1 MSRASRI
8 FFQGLAAILPLSV
21 SIFAV
26 YWLGHNAESVL
37 GGAFRKILPNAYY
50 QPGMGVA
57 AGIVLV
63 FLVGLLMEFWLVR
76 RIFGLTE
83 TLFEK
88 IPFLKT
94 VYGAVKDLMGF
105 FSGGGEEKKRQS
117 VVRVTLA
124 PGIHA
129 LGILT
134 RDSLAD
140 LPEGL
145 AEEDAVAVYMPM
157 SYQIGGHTAFV
168 PRKLVE
174 PVEMS
179 VEDAMRFAVTAG
191 MTTRKK
197 NRPRTRPD
205 LQPVRMPRNRC
216 AYRSAGE
223 LV

>member
-1 MSRASRI
+1 M
-8 FFQGLAAILPLSV
+8 
-21 SIFAV
+21 
-26 YWLGHNAESVL
+26 
-37 GGAFRKILPNAYY
+37 
-50 QPGMGVA
+50 
-57 AGIVLV
+57 
-63 FLVGLLMEFWLVR
+63 
-76 RIFGLTE
+76 
-83 TLFEK
+83 
-88 IPFLKT
+88 
-94 VYGAVKDLMGF
+94 
-105 FSGGGEEKKRQS
+105 
-117 VVRVTLA
+117 TLA

-157 SYQIGGHTAFV
+157 SYQIGGYTAFV

-197 NRPRTRPD
+197 TG
-205 LQPVRMPRNRC
+205 PVPGPT
-216 AYRSAGE
+216 SGP
-223 LV
+223 